1 LVLVTESVL
10 ESPHL
15 KPQDDIL
22 HTPDKFQRFRTRFP
36 AFFDS
41 LFTTKTSMT
50 TVTTRTTTARLKAAG
65 STTSLG
71 RSLSASFGVE
81 QWFTAPLPSG
91 GGGEIGATIRELD
104 DDSADTPP
112 PPPPQAVAPAEV
124 TGDYQLGDILSILD
138 SPRAPFSPFFT

>member
-15 KPQDDIL
+15 QPQNDIL
-22 HTPDKFQRFRTRFP
+22 HTPDEFQRFRTRFP

-41 LFTTKTSMT
+41 LFTTS
-50 TVTTRTTTARLKAAG
+50 TRTARLKAAG

-91 GGGEIGATIRELD
+91 GGGETGATIRELD
-104 DDSADTPP
+104 DDSAGTPP
-112 PPPPQAVAPAEV
+112 PPAVAPAEV

-138 SPRAPFSPFFT
+138 SPRAPFSPFST